1 MIFSGAK
8 LCIKER
14 GCSFVEND
22 DRRVLH
28 DSPCDGNALALAA
41 AERRAALADDGV
53 ETVRQCQDTVSC
65 VLQTMRKRLLTVACA
80 VNSLFVG
87 KPGSDTFAL
96 FFEISV
102 F

>member
-1 MIFSGAK
+1 MTIRPPGRGQFGIISVLNVVVNANAK
-8 LCIKER
+8 TPFLAFCK
-14 GCSFVEND
+14 
-22 DRRVLH
+22 
-28 DSPCDGNALALAA
+28 PC
-41 AERRAALADDGV
+41 E
-53 ETVRQCQDTVSC
+53 
-65 VLQTMRKRLLTVACA
+65 KRLLIVART

>member
-1 MIFSGAK
+1 MENEGGEVNGNLSAILSMPEHPDVKRLNVVVNANAK
-8 LCIKER
+8 TPYLAFCK
-14 GCSFVEND
+14 
-22 DRRVLH
+22 
-28 DSPCDGNALALAA
+28 PC
-41 AERRAALADDGV
+41 E
-53 ETVRQCQDTVSC
+53 
-65 VLQTMRKRLLTVACA
+65 KRLLTVACT